1 MDSNSLFPDLKVAI
15 VHEWFVDYSGSER
28 VVEQLLN
35 LFPQAD
41 LFAVVDNLPPELRD
55 FIHHKPVQTTFI
67 QQLPWGRQKY
77 RQYLPLMPLAIE
89 QLDVSGYDLILSS
102 SHAVSKGVL
111 TGPNQCHISY
121 VHSPMRYAWDLQH
134 QYLAESGLT
143 TGLKSWLARYCLHT
157 LRQWDRQSAIGV
169 DFFAANS
176 RFIAKRLWK
185 TYRRE
190 STVIYPPVDISSF
203 EFNPEPREDFY
214 LAACRLVPYKR
225 MELIVEA
232 FSRMPQRRLV
242 AIGDGPGLQKVKSL
256 AGANVELLG
265 YQSRERLIEYMQRAK
280 AFVFAAQED
289 FGITVVE
296 AQACGTPAIAYGAG
310 GALETVKGLDYEHP
324 TGVLFPEQTIDS
336 LQSAVETF
344 ESTATIQATSCRQ
357 NSLQFSVE
365 QFQKNISG
373 FVADCWRKW
382 SQQDE

>member
-1 MDSNSLFPDLKVAI
+1 MEFSLLSRNLKVAI

-41 LFAVVDNLPPELRD
+41 LFALVENLPPDLKG
-55 FIHHKPVQTTFI
+55 FIRHKPVRTTFI

-89 QLDVSGYDLILSS
+89 QLDLSGYDLILSS

-143 TGLKSWLARYCLHT
+143 KGVKSWLARYCLHT

-176 RFIAKRLWK
+176 RFIAKRIWK
-185 TYRRE
+185 AYRRK
-190 STVIYPPVDISSF
+190 STVIYPPVDISGF
-203 EFNPEPREDFY
+203 EFNPAPREDFY

-232 FSRMPQRRLV
+232 FSQMPQRRLV
-242 AIGDGPGLQKVKSL
+242 AIGGGPGLQKVKRL
-256 AGANVELLG
+256 AGPNVDLLG
-265 YQSRERLIEYMQRAK
+265 YQSQEKLIEYMQRAR

-310 GALETVKGLDYEHP
+310 GALETVKGLDCDTP
-324 TGVLFPEQTIDS
+324 TGVLFAEQTIDS
-336 LQSAVETF
+336 LKSAVDTF
-344 ESTATIQATSCRQ
+344 ESTSGIHAKSCRQ
-357 NSLQFSVE
+357 NSLQFSID
-365 QFQKNISG
+365 QFQQNFSS
-373 FVADCWRKW
+373 FVAGRWREW
-382 SQQDE
+382 SESG